1 MLFIRNDSVV
11 GISEDKLSPAQ
22 LELVFR
28 SDNSDRRVYV
38 RGPSVRTGRS
48 LEKYG
53 CRVLAIR
60 GEDGHEF
67 LNARQWAPIKA
78 RLDAKNEAFRIHE
91 ANGGDF
97 TNFIYEEKIGG
108 GLD

>member
-1 MLFIRNDSVV
+1 MFIRNDSVV

-22 LELVFR
+22 RELVSR
-28 SDNSDRRVYV
+28 SDNSASRVYV

-53 CRVLAIR
+53 CRVRAIR

-78 RLDAKNEAFRIHE
+78 RLDAEKEAYRIHV
-91 ANGGDF
+91 ASGGDF
-97 TNFIYEEKIGG
+97 TNFVYEEKIGG